1 MLIRDVFVY
10 EFFEFRP
17 VCVSL
22 INLVL
27 RSDVLM
33 FRIPNINQCDKNFLR
48 LRKVEFIKWI
58 NLINVLFIGFVIS
71 NGSRLTK
78 TNFVFGLVSLDCGL
92 LENCFCAIFWGRNG
106 FIFLFPAS
114 ICFSY
119 LFIASTILFLHLSF
133 AQSCKILAKFSK
145 LSTILKHRGKNFA
158 MMTSIVHLSSNR
170 S

>member
-48 LRKVEFIKWI
+48 LRKVEFIK
-58 NLINVLFIGFVIS
+58 
-71 NGSRLTK
+71 
-78 TNFVFGLVSLDCGL
+78 
-92 LENCFCAIFWGRNG
+92 
-106 FIFLFPAS
+106 
-114 ICFSY
+114 
-119 LFIASTILFLHLSF
+119 
-133 AQSCKILAKFSK
+133 
-145 LSTILKHRGKNFA
+145 
-158 MMTSIVHLSSNR
+158 
-170 S
+170 